1 MHKTVIRADVPEN
14 GGAYN
19 LCIRYGDMLFLSG
32 LAPFDAAFSERVRE
46 ARAAG
51 AKVPPMPETPFVR
64 QVEIV
69 MDNIKK
75 LVEAAGS
82 NMDCLLKTNVWLRDQ
97 TQAEEFERVYR
108 RYFSSPEMLPAR
120 ARMQVGRTPM
130 DCGLEI
136 EAIAYVPSA
145 DGAAN
150 SEAV

>member
-1 MHKTVIRADVPEN
+1 MHKTVIRADIPEN

-19 LCIRYGDMLFLSG
+19 LCVRYGDMLFLSG
-32 LAPFDAAFSERVRE
+32 LAPFEADFCEQVRT
-46 ARAAG
+46 ARANG
-51 AKVPPMPETPFVR
+51 TKVPSMPETPFER

-97 TQAEEFERVYR
+97 TQAEAFEHVYR

-130 DCGLEI
+130 DCGLEV
-136 EAIAYVPSA
+136 EAIAYVPTA
-145 DGAAN
+145 DA
-150 SEAV
+150 